1 MILLIF
7 TFPIIN
13 FVLQHLMLEATRT
26 AKCQVWSM
34 IRKEESVSCSQK
46 SEALDVICHDFYN
59 HNYRYISWVALI
71 SRQLKWPGKCLILHI
86 WYVHTE
92 PADAFKSEGMNFP
105 LISCLWKVRP
115 WIQSKALEHLCW
127 SNLSAELLAV
137 IETPCS
143 SSARC
148 STSHLPHYWQNN

>member
-1 MILLIF
+1 MKLLIF

-13 FVLQHLMLEATRT
+13 FVLQHLILEATRT
-26 AKCQVWSM
+26 AKLQVRSM
-34 IRKEESVSCSQK
+34 IVKEESVSCSQK
-46 SEALDVICHDFYN
+46 SEAVDVICPDFYN
-59 HNYRYISWVALI
+59 HKCRFISWVALI
-71 SRQLKWPGKCLILHI
+71 SRQLKWPGKHLILHI

-105 LISCLWKVRP
+105 LTSCLCKVRP
-115 WIQSKALEHLCW
+115 WIPSKVLEHLCW